1 LRSFSPTHTP
11 QYYDLAADVL
21 AENAHLT
28 YKCLSPYLYEFIDAK
43 IIQQTSPEEAFRK
56 LDEIATHH
64 TEKLR
69 KLTKQVQE
77 HRQNHDDE
85 AVKRVV
91 EEYDETLECY
101 VPVLMAQA
109 KIYWDKDDYQQV
121 EKIFRKSVE
130 FCSEHD
136 TWKLN
141 VAHVLFMQETKFK
154 EATGFYEAIVK
165 KNYDNLLGISA
176 IILANLCV
184 SYIMTSHTEEAE
196 EIMKKIEKEE
206 EEISYDDPDR
216 KLYHLCIVNL
226 VIG

>member
-1 LRSFSPTHTP
+1 
-11 QYYDLAADVL
+11 
-21 AENAHLT
+21 
-28 YKCLSPYLYEFIDAK
+28 
-43 IIQQTSPEEAFRK
+43 
-56 LDEIATHH
+56 
-64 TEKLR
+64 
-69 KLTKQVQE
+69 
-77 HRQNHDDE
+77 
-85 AVKRVV
+85 
-91 EEYDETLECY
+91 
-101 VPVLMAQA
+101 MAQA